1 MTFLLILFIL
11 FLGLAF
17 LAAALAST
25 RNQSAGLWFF
35 LTLIFPFAVLFI
47 AMKDVHPVIA
57 TKDVHP
63 DFKKRIEVKKKV
75 IEDSDVKNL
84 TSPPKDS
91 AETIVMSAISL
102 ILLASFI
109 LLYVLISSQQPIKSD
124 YDYCINSGSPKDFCE
139 RTYSRKPR

>member
-1 MTFLLILFIL
+1 MIFYLVLFIL

-17 LAAALAST
+17 LAAVLAST

-47 AMKDVHPVIA
+47 AMKDVHP
-57 TKDVHP
+57 
-63 DFKKRIEVKKKV
+63 DFKKGIEVKKKV

-91 AETIVMSAISL
+91 AETIVMSAISF

>member
-1 MTFLLILFIL
+1 MIFYLILFIL

-17 LAAALAST
+17 LAAELAST

-47 AMKDVHPVIA
+47 AMKDVHP
-57 TKDVHP
+57 
-63 DFKKRIEVKKKV
+63 DFKKGIEVKKKV

-109 LLYVLISSQQPIKSD
+109 LLYVLISS
-124 YDYCINSGSPKDFCE
+124 
-139 RTYSRKPR
+139 

>member
-47 AMKDVHPVIA
+47 A

-63 DFKKRIEVKKKV
+63 DFKKGIEVKKKV
-75 IEDSDVKNL
+75 IADSDVKNL

-91 AETIVMSAISL
+91 AETIVMSAISF

>member
-47 AMKDVHPVIA
+47 AMKDVHP
-57 TKDVHP
+57 
-63 DFKKRIEVKKKV
+63 DFKKGIEVKKKV

>member
-47 AMKDVHPVIA
+47 AMKDVHP
-57 TKDVHP
+57 
-63 DFKKRIEVKKKV
+63 DFDKRIEGKKKV
-75 IEDSDVKNL
+75 IADSDVKNL

-91 AETIVMSAISL
+91 AETIVMSAISF